1 MRYLIVLMTFLA
13 LLTSCEKEVPS
24 ADNTLIQHIPENSK
38 IILHTDDLQE
48 IATFIEQAE
57 LYKNL
62 SELSRVQEIKKTA
75 SFLKN
80 YELDDN
86 SFITLSIEGKNEVV
100 ITLISEELTRI
111 KDSSSTRKKMVY
123 DGKALFSDVMEGR
136 TYFYTEY
143 NDIHIASSSRLVV
156 ESLMRRE
163 IANYIFNSDFNDIFN
178 RTQNSDFGLYIKGS
192 NDEWLKQFL
201 LGNNV
206 DDRKKDALWY
216 QVEPQTGEKSLKF
229 DGIVTYKDSVK
240 MYQSLFNNVI
250 PQPNK
255 LMSIAPVT
263 STEFISVTYA
273 DTETLLKNLDNY
285 HSSQLKL
292 PLFHKNLLANTS
304 EFAEMTIDGKTALA
318 FFLKPYETLFIDLD
332 SMSVADYTFRDK
344 KINTLSQTLQTKT
357 LKPLF
362 HSRTYSHAAQ
372 LEEILVFAENQKTL
386 ETIISNIQ
394 NNTVIGKQYWWTE
407 AITSLSDESTLLKIT
422 NLSSI
427 KEVAASAIPE
437 DEKLIKSIKVDDH
450 PVLISQYVHE
460 NEYAHYHF
468 IAPTATGANG
478 QSLTSQVASYR
489 SETAIIA
496 GPFLFPNH
504 ITKKH
509 DILFQDED
517 LQLHMISSK
526 GILLWSKPLDAEING
541 TINVVDGY
549 KNGRKQ
555 LVFSTAEKVYY
566 LDRKGKDV
574 NSYPRTFREG
584 ITQPVSVFDYDKSRN
599 YRFLVTTGSKL
610 TMLNIDGKVVTGFKY
625 AKDEIITTQ
634 PQHYRSGTKD
644 YISFTMEDQSIAILN
659 RTGRVRTSLN
669 RKLEATSALYFD
681 ENNILLH
688 HKDNKKAIIDLT
700 TGAVELVSEPLTGT
714 SIYKMQ
720 HGLEIIQNNNVLII
734 NDKELTLPYGSYTA
748 AEITLIDGSPYVHL
762 VDKGESKVYII
773 DQNVSIVPGLPV
785 YGKEVSQLEHSDI
798 RYLITKDERDIIIY
812 KW

>member
-1 MRYLIVLMTFLA
+1 MRYLIVLIVFLA
-13 LLTSCEKEVPS
+13 LLTSCEKDVPS
-24 ADNTLIQHIPENSK
+24 ADNPLIQHIPENSK

-48 IATFIEQAE
+48 VATFIEQVE

-62 SELSRVQEIKKTA
+62 SELTRVQEIKKSA

-80 YELDDN
+80 YELDDH

-100 ITLISEELTRI
+100 ITLVSEDLSRVR
-111 KDSSSTRKKMVY
+111 DSSSTRKKLVY
-123 DGKALFSDVMEGR
+123 DGKAMFSDVMEGS
-136 TYFYTEY
+136 TYFYADY

-178 RTQNSDFGLYIKGS
+178 RTQSSDFGLYIKGS

-216 QVEPQTGEKSLKF
+216 QVEPQMGEKSLKF
-229 DGIVTYKDSVK
+229 DGIVTYRDSVR

-250 PQPNK
+250 PQPNR

-263 STEFISVTYA
+263 STEFISVTYS

-285 HSSQLKL
+285 HATQLKL
-292 PLFHKNLLANTS
+292 PLFQKTLLANTH
-304 EFAEMTIDGKTALA
+304 EFAELTIDGKSALA
-318 FFLKPYETLFIDLD
+318 FYLKPYETLFIDLD

-344 KINTLSQTLQTKT
+344 KIYTLSEPLQTKT

-362 HSRTYSHAAQ
+362 HSRTYSHAARLDQ
-372 LEEILVFAENQKTL
+372 TLIFAENQKTL

-394 NNTVIGKQYWWTE
+394 NNTVIGKQYWWTQ
-407 AITSLSDESTLLKIT
+407 AKSSLSDESTLLKIT

-427 KEVAASAIPE
+427 KEVASSASPE
-437 DEKLIKSIKVDDH
+437 DEKLIKSVKVDDH

-460 NEYAHYHF
+460 DEYAHYHF
-468 IAPTATGANG
+468 IAPTATGDNG
-478 QSLTSQVASYR
+478 RSLTSQVATYR
-489 SETAIIA
+489 SPSVIIA

-541 TINVVDGY
+541 TINVVDGF

-574 NSYPRTFREG
+574 NSYPKTFQEG
-584 ITQPVSVFDYDKSRN
+584 ITQPVSVFDYDNSRN
-599 YRFLVTTGSKL
+599 YRFLVTTGNKL
-610 TMLNIDGKVVTGFKY
+610 TMLNIEGKVVTGFKY

-644 YISFTMEDQSIAILN
+644 YICFAKEDRSIAILS
-659 RTGRVRTSLN
+659 RTGRVRTSVDRQLM
-669 RKLEATSALYFD
+669 ATSALYFN

-688 HKDNKKAIIDLT
+688 NKDSKKAIIDLT
-700 TGAVELVSEPLTGT
+700 TGTVELVSEPLTPT
-714 SIYKMQ
+714 SVYKMQ
-720 HGLEIIQNNNVLII
+720 HGLEVIQNNNTLLI
-734 NDKELTLPYGSYTA
+734 NGKELTLPYGTYTA
-748 AEITLIDGSPYVHL
+748 SEIALIDGSPYLHL

-773 DQNVSIVPGLPV
+773 DQNAGIVPGLPV

-798 RYLITKDERDIIIY
+798 RYLVTKDERDIIIY